1 MWDTLH
7 KIFVEIASAFSGIIL
22 WVIHG
27 EEALERIAKWLGF
40 VETIERH
47 QGDRRHQM
55 NFVSGLLL
63 AESEAV
69 KISAFIAKIPTYLP
83 LIQQNIADL
92 QKAASDKTNPAAE
105 MGDVSALL
113 NDLNSDLTLL
123 LSIAPAL
130 QPMASTGSPVITPT
144 PIATPPAAA

>member
-1 MWDTLH
+1 
-7 KIFVEIASAFSGIIL
+7 
-22 WVIHG
+22 
-27 EEALERIAKWLGF
+27 
-40 VETIERH
+40 
-47 QGDRRHQM
+47 M

-92 QKAASDKTNPAAE
+92 QKAAADKTNPTAE
-105 MGDVSALL
+105 MADVSALL

-123 LSIAPAL
+123 LTVAPAL
-130 QPMASTGSPVITPT
+130 KPSAPT
-144 PIATPPAAA
+144 PVAPTAAA